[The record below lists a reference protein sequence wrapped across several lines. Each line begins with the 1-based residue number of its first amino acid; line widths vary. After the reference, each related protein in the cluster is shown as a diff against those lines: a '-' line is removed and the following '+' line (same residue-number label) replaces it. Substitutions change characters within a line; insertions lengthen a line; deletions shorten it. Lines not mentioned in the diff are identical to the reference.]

1 MMAGRENFPCV
12 TKITVEWEDAVVGF
26 EYTVAVPD
34 RIRQHL
40 ITDLTDIIM
49 LMS

>member
-1 MMAGRENFPCV
+1 MLLYDLSMRLRS
-12 TKITVEWEDAVVGF
+12 
-26 EYTVAVPD
+26 PD